1 MQKNDILCFVHIEK
15 AAGTT
20 LKHIFRRMFFLRHLT
35 VRPYFKQEN
44 YKQTPYSAIFSAKDL
59 QLVLHLNPLIKIISG
74 HSVKPYADLEQTG
87 KRLRYITILRD
98 PINRYISHYEHSLRL
113 TKKTWTFEE
122 FMNIEEHNNFQT
134 RKIAGVV
141 NIDKAKNCLES
152 KFDVVGIVE
161 QFDSFLALLAL
172 KYDFGKTIWKYEIR
186 NKGKKSDLIDEMRSK
201 YREKIISINQIDIQL
216 YNYVLSTII
225 KKNNEELKKY
235 LLVQNETKEIA
246 NLSFIDRWKIKLDYY
261 FESFYFDPITNMIRR
276 INGLKPKGCYY

>member
-1 MQKNDILCFVHIEK
+1 
-15 AAGTT
+15 
-20 LKHIFRRMFFLRHLT
+20 
-35 VRPYFKQEN
+35 
-44 YKQTPYSAIFSAKDL
+44 
-59 QLVLHLNPLIKIISG
+59 
-74 HSVKPYADLEQTG
+74 
-87 KRLRYITILRD
+87 
-98 PINRYISHYEHSLRL
+98 
-113 TKKTWTFEE
+113 
-122 FMNIEEHNNFQT
+122 MNIEEHNNFQT